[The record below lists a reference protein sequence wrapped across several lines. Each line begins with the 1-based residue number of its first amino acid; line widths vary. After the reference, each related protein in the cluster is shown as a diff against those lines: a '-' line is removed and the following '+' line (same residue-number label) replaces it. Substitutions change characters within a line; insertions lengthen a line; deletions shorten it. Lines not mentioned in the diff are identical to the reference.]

1 MAQPLEGI
9 RVLDLGQIYQGPYAG
24 FLLAKAGAEV
34 IKVEPPMGERLR
46 GPGGANTPM
55 AFALLNSNKKS
66 ITLDLKHD
74 RGRELFK
81 ALVVESDVV
90 LENFAPGVMDRLGLG
105 HATLS
110 ALNPRLVYATGTGYG
125 ISGPERDQL
134 AMDHTIQ
141 AVSGLMSV
149 TGEPDGPPTRAGG
162 AMIDILGGTHLYAAI
177 VTALMGRERS
187 GEGTLAET
195 AMLESMY
202 FALCTNWSDFHRT
215 GEVPSRTGNRTPSV
229 VTPYGNYECSDGR
242 IAIICVSN
250 DHWLRVTEVIGR
262 EELKDDPR
270 FANARLRFEHEALI
284 NEMISQWCAARTR
297 DEAYALMRAKTIPV
311 APVRTLDEVR
321 DDPHMHARGML
332 EYREHPEMGP
342 IVLANSPLR
351 FPELGLNEIRF
362 HPSLGEHNE
371 EIYQGLLGLDDDTLA
386 SFKDEGVI

>member
-24 FLLAKAGAEV
+24 FLLGKAGAEV
-34 IKVEPPMGERLR
+34 IKVEPPTGERLR
-46 GPGGANTPM
+46 GPGGENTPM
-55 AFALLNSNKKS
+55 AFALLNTNKKS
-66 ITLDLKHD
+66 ITLDLKHE

-81 ALVVESDVV
+81 DLVKQADVV

-105 HATLS
+105 HESLR

-141 AVSGLMSV
+141 ATSGLMSV
-149 TGEPDGPPTRAGG
+149 TGPADGPPTRAGG
-162 AMIDILGGTHLYAAI
+162 AMIDILGGTHLYSAI

-187 GEGTLAET
+187 GEGTLVET
-195 AMLESMY
+195 AMLESMF

-215 GEVPSRTGNRTPSV
+215 GEVPARTGNRTPSM
-229 VTPYGNYECSDGR
+229 VTPYGNYRCCDGW

-250 DHWLRVTEVIGR
+250 DHWERLTEVIGR
-262 EELKDDPR
+262 EELKDDPS
-270 FANARLRFEHEALI
+270 FASARMRFEQETSI
-284 NEMISQWCAARTR
+284 NSMIDDWCAERTR
-297 DEAYALMRAKTIPV
+297 DEAYALMREKKIPV

-321 DDPHMHARGML
+321 EDEHMHSRGML
-332 EYREHPEMGP
+332 EHREHPEMGA

-351 FPELGLNEIRF
+351 FPEIGLNEVRF
-362 HPSLGEHNE
+362 HPALGEHNE
-371 EIYQGLLGLDDDTLA
+371 EIYGTVLGLDAAVLA
-386 SFKDEGVI
+386 SLREHKVI

>member
-24 FLLAKAGAEV
+24 FLLGKAGAEV
-34 IKVEPPMGERLR
+34 IKVEPPTGERLR
-46 GPGGANTPM
+46 GPGGQSTPM
-55 AFALLNSNKKS
+55 AFALLNTNKKS
-66 ITLDLKHD
+66 ITLDLKQA
-74 RGRELFK
+74 RGRELFQQ
-81 ALVVESDVV
+81 LVKQADVV
-90 LENFAPGVMDRLGLG
+90 LENFAPGVMERLGLG
-105 HATLS
+105 HETLR

-141 AVSGLMSV
+141 ATSGLMSV
-149 TGEPDGPPTRAGG
+149 TGPADGPPTRAGG

-215 GEVPSRTGNRTPSV
+215 GEVPGRTGNRTPSG
-229 VTPYGNYECSDGR
+229 VTPYGNYRCSDGW

-250 DHWLRVTEVIGR
+250 EHWERLTKVIGR
-262 EELKDDPR
+262 EELKDDPS
-270 FANARLRFEHEALI
+270 FANARGRFAQQDTI
-284 NEMISQWCAARTR
+284 NAMIDDWCGERSR
-297 DEAYALMRAKTIPV
+297 DEAYGLMREKKIPV
-311 APVRTLDEVR
+311 APVRNLDEVNN
-321 DDPHMHARGML
+321 DEHMHARGML
-332 EYREHPEMGP
+332 EHLNHPDMGK

-351 FPELGLNEIRF
+351 FPEIGLNEISF
-362 HPSLGEHNE
+362 HPTLGEHNE
-371 EIYQGLLGLDDDTLA
+371 EIYGELLGLDEETIA
-386 SFKDEGVI
+386 SMKEEKVI